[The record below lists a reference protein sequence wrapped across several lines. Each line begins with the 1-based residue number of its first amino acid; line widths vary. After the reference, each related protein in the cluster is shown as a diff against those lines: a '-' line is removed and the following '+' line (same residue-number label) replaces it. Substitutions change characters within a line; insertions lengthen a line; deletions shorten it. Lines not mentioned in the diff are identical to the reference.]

1 MDEKGNEKEEN
12 KGAQFCSFISVIS
25 RNDAHKN
32 SQVAFYHSTPVCL
45 KSLYSVLFSRYGV
58 IRSAGEPELQP
69 LDEGDEEDEDMTLFD
84 KKTAKWPK

>member
-1 MDEKGNEKEEN
+1 M
-12 KGAQFCSFISVIS
+12 
-25 RNDAHKN
+25 
-32 SQVAFYHSTPVCL
+32 CL

>member
-1 MDEKGNEKEEN
+1 MY
-12 KGAQFCSFISVIS
+12 SVIDVIG
-25 RNDAHKN
+25 RNDACETT
-32 SQVAFYHSTPVCL
+32 STSCFLLFYFFL

-69 LDEGDEEDEDMTLFD
+69 LDEGDEEEEDMTLFD